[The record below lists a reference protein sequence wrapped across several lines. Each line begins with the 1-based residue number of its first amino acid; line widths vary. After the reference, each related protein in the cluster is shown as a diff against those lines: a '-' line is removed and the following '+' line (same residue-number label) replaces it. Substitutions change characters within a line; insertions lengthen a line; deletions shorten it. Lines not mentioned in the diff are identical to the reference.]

1 MSRNQWMGLLAAGAI
16 TSACSGGGSVSPPP
30 PPPPPPPPSPVI
42 AKATPSGDAQTGV
55 VGTLLPNP
63 VRVIITNS
71 GNPVMGQGVTWTIG
85 PSGGSVDPTA
95 SATDVNGIASTAVTL
110 PAVAAT
116 STITA
121 TATGVT
127 GSPLTFTAT
136 STGASLALTVNVV
149 NFMFDPAN
157 AAVKQGGTVTFIW
170 GAAAGPHTVTP
181 DGPNTI
187 PVSPGDPNTITSP
200 PPFNFDVIFPTT
212 GTFDY
217 HCRIHGGIRTG
228 MAGRITVVP

>member
-1 MSRNQWMGLLAAGAI
+1 MSRDMWISLLATGVFA
-16 TSACSGGGSVSPPP
+16 SACGGGASVSPPP
-30 PPPPPPPPSPVI
+30 PPPPPPPASPI
-42 AKATPSGDAQTGV
+42 MAKATPSGDAQSGV
-55 VGTLLPNP
+55 VGTVLPSP
-63 VRVIITNS
+63 IRVLITQG
-71 GNPVMGQGVTWTIG
+71 GNPKMSQGVNWQIG

-95 SATDVNGIASTAVTL
+95 SATDVNGVAFTMVTL
-110 PAVAAT
+110 PAIAVT

-136 STGASLALTVNVV
+136 SAGASLAVTVNVV
-149 NFMFDPAN
+149 NFQFDPAN
-157 AAVKQGGTVTFIW
+157 AALKQGGTVTFVW
-170 GAAAGPHTVTP
+170 GAASGPHTVTP

-187 PVSPGDPNTITSP
+187 PVIPGDPTTQTSP
-200 PPFNFDVIFPTT
+200 PPFTFDVVFPAT

-217 HCRIHGGIRTG
+217 HCRVHGAPRSG